1 MYSLDDCVQ
10 SGMASSV
17 CAQLKD
23 RQWYYRCRVD
33 DAWAN
38 IDTCPSDRSQ
48 QARQIGASAERC
60 GVALARQRGERP
72 VALSRYVQECRDAD
86 ADLACVTNLLQ
97 GYVPLDQ
104 AQMNC
109 RDPLRHCA
117 WEEWT
122 DADLASSAHT
132 FSSFPALLMAQTQC
146 MEIGPHCVGVTSQNE
161 TGTYD
166 VRVRDA
172 EADAET
178 DAGAAEVVHRP
189 MSRAWVPPAGGC
201 AVWAARREENRALQ
215 AQAEKEEASRQ
226 SAVDLSIRKEFLSEL
241 QRANQALVANI
252 ESVKRWRRNRLH

>member
-48 QARQIGASAERC
+48 QARQIDVSAERC

-72 VALSRYVQECRDAD
+72 VALGRYAQECRDTG
-86 ADLACVTNLLQ
+86 ADLACMTNLLQ

-104 AQMNC
+104 AQIDC
-109 RDPLRHCA
+109 GDPLRHCA

-122 DADLASSAHT
+122 DADLADSAHT
-132 FSSFPALLMAQTQC
+132 FSSFPALLRAQTQC
-146 MEIGPHCVGVTSQNE
+146 MEIGPHCVGVTSQDG

-166 VRVRDA
+166 VRVR
-172 EADAET
+172 ADT
-178 DAGAAEVVHRP
+178 DAGAEVVHRP
-189 MSRAWVPPAGGC
+189 MSRAWVPPPGGC

-226 SAVDLSIRKEFLSEL
+226 SAVDLSIQKEFLSEL

-252 ESVKRWRRNRLH
+252 DSAKRWRRNRLH